1 MAFPSSLRR
10 RNKDLHL
17 VPVVS
22 APVEVD
28 PSCRYDNLPY
38 FTHFGDS
45 ISFVGGIN
53 KPKLIQCFDS
63 TGRCHR
69 QLVRHRCVQKSLLV
83 LVQMQSLCAKP
94 ACKLFVPSI

>member
-1 MAFPSSLRR
+1 MPFPSGLRR
-10 RNKDLHL
+10 KNRDFTL

-28 PSCRYDNLPY
+28 PSCCYANLPH

-63 TGRCHR
+63 SGRCHR
-69 QLVRHRCVQKSLLV
+69 QLVSCLQHHYKAHTCSLPCL
-83 LVQMQSLCAKP
+83 STRIAT
-94 ACKLFVPSI
+94 

>member
-1 MAFPSSLRR
+1 MPFPSGVRR
-10 RNKDLHL
+10 KNRDLSL

-28 PSCRYDNLPY
+28 PSCRYANLPH

-45 ISFVGGIN
+45 ISFVGGVN

-63 TGRCHR
+63 AGRCHR
-69 QLVRHRCVQKSLLV
+69 QLVTPLQHNSTPDSSTAQSLL
-83 LVQMQSLCAKP
+83 MQCVTTAP
-94 ACKLFVPSI
+94 

>member
-1 MAFPSSLRR
+1 MYYSGVHVQGAPMPFPSGLRR
-10 RNKDLHL
+10 KNRDFTL

-28 PSCRYDNLPY
+28 PSCRYDNLPH

-63 TGRCHR
+63 SGRCHR
-69 QLVRHRCVQKSLLV
+69 QLVSCLN
-83 LVQMQSLCAKP
+83 P
-94 ACKLFVPSI
+94 